1 MILLVNGPNLNLL
14 GTREPEVYGTASLA
28 DVEQIVREASA
39 PYGLEVL
46 AYQSNWEGALIDFLL
61 EHRGEAQG
69 VIVNPGA
76 LSHTSYALHDCLRA
90 MPCPAV
96 EVHVSNVH
104 AREEWRRK
112 SVVAP
117 ACVGQIA
124 GLGVAGYHY
133 AAQHLCGMATQAEPA
148 PVDLAEEAVQVSG
161 ETGGEYQ
168 R

>member
-1 MILLVNGPNLNLL
+1 
-14 GTREPEVYGTASLA
+14 
-28 DVEQIVREASA
+28 
-39 PYGLEVL
+39 
-46 AYQSNWEGALIDFLL
+46 
-61 EHRGEAQG
+61 
-69 VIVNPGA
+69 
-76 LSHTSYALHDCLRA
+76 